1 MKLVL
6 RLKKSILKW
15 IITSIIVNEDECTIY
30 LSNLLWSSID
40 PSDDNSPWDV
50 IMWMD
55 HRAKLEAMKINELGH
70 PVLQSV
76 GGSISL
82 EMQTPK
88 LMWLKKNKPDIW
100 KEAIHFFDLSDFLT
114 WRATGLKAR
123 SLCSAVC
130 KWTYNGEGNN
140 EGWSQS
146 YFRSIG
152 LEDLIDNTFD
162 KIGKEFIPPGNFIGY
177 LLPETIKEMG
187 LGKTLFHMVLV

>member
-6 RLKKSILKW
+6 RLKKSIILA
-15 IITSIIVNEDECTIY
+15 SIIVTKDECTIY

-187 LGKTLFHMVLV
+187 LGMSFFNEVLV